1 MFSKERKAFHK
12 LFLPTNTILLIR
24 IFLTFQ
30 VREFS
35 FSVITFVLI
44 FSCFEKLKK
53 LPGENGEG
61 KFLDFAQQL
70 ICYKSFLF
78 MKKLVPFFL

>member
-1 MFSKERKAFHK
+1 LFRK
-12 LFLPTNTILLIR
+12 I
-24 IFLTFQ
+24 
-30 VREFS
+30 
-35 FSVITFVLI
+35 
-44 FSCFEKLKK
+44 KK

-78 MKKLVPFFL
+78 YEKTGALLFVTMMFVNG